1 MADGSGFFKRIRSDF
16 EYRTYFTSTVSF
28 FASIVFAGYN
38 IFLGAVYETVWNI
51 GIAAYYVLLVGVRAF
66 VGFKEIRLRKSELPD
81 AEKEE
86 IRKNIFIVQS
96 VLLFVIDLALTGPI
110 TIMVMQGKSVNYSE
124 IPAIAVAAYTVFK
137 TVTATMS
144 YVKTRKL
151 SNVSIT
157 VLKNVNFIDAIV
169 SVLTLQYALVMTFGD
184 GVTGNMLTVCAIT
197 SFAFLAFLVAVSIA
211 NLIKAVK
218 IKRVA

>member
-16 EYRTYFTSTVSF
+16 EYRTYFNSTVSF

-110 TIMVMQGKSVNYSE
+110 TIMVMKAKALIIPKFPQSPLRLIPFLKS
-124 IPAIAVAAYTVFK
+124 
-137 TVTATMS
+137 
-144 YVKTRKL
+144 
-151 SNVSIT
+151 
-157 VLKNVNFIDAIV
+157 
-169 SVLTLQYALVMTFGD
+169 LQ
-184 GVTGNMLTVCAIT
+184 
-197 SFAFLAFLVAVSIA
+197 
-211 NLIKAVK
+211 
-218 IKRVA
+218 RQ